1 MCLIHMDQF
10 CHLHTAHERHRNIHL
25 LNRYDVNVF
34 KADEFSHVQE

>member
-1 MCLIHMDQF
+1 MRLIRADQF
-10 CHLHTAHERHRNIHL
+10 CRLHTTHERHRNIHL